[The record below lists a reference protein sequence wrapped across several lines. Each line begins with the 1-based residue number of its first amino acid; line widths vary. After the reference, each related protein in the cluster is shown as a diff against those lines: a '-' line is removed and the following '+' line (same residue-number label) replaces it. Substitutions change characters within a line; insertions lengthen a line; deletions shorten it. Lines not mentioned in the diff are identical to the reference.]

1 MPTIID
7 SLLISVG
14 FKINP
19 EGLEGFAKKTEE
31 AKHMALGLGAAL
43 AGAVYGIEHMVHGA
57 VERMGGIQD
66 FSEQMGLSARSVD
79 ALGRVA
85 RENESSLEAMEGGLR
100 SMTMM
105 AGQAAQ
111 GVGRGAMIFKR
122 FGINVKDTNGH
133 VKSTEQLLGDV
144 ADRLQKLPS
153 LAQKQALGS
162 RLGFDP
168 ATIKLL
174 SEGRA
179 NFNKLREEA
188 LAALPFK
195 ESDYEQ
201 AEATEKAFRKAGDAV
216 TQLKERLAI
225 GLLPT
230 VNALLARFKGWASD
244 ENNIIKIRDAIN
256 KVVEVAGFLVRHLGI
271 IVGVFAVMKAHAY
284 GTMIIGWGSALA
296 SMAAS
301 AGKGAGM
308 VALLGSGFKALQG
321 VLTGGILGLLILV
334 SEDLYTFHR
343 GGTSVTGWMLTKFPQ
358 AVDVMKGALV
368 VLGAAFLGLATSSGP
383 VGLLALGIGGLV
395 IAAMDLKNSWG
406 PVVQW
411 FEEVWTDT
419 LEPIAAVLL
428 PLAEIREGASLIQ
441 KAWDPVMTW
450 LGKAWDWWIDKLVGG
465 LEIMEAPLRL
475 AAKVLS
481 ISFEGFSGKLK
492 EWQSAKASGTGLT
505 RARYAGMDEN
515 WFNRQNNAF
524 NNRTNRGLG
533 ALDGGAGNMLTWG
546 SGVVTNNNTVGNV
559 TINIQGSH
567 DPEATGKAA
576 ARAVRDVHRVKTR
589 NGQAGAH

>member
-7 SLLISVG
+7 SLFVALG
-14 FKINP
+14 FKVDP

-43 AGAVYGIEHMVHGA
+43 AGVVYGIEHMVHGA

-111 GVGRGAMIFKR
+111 GVGRGAMLFKR
-122 FGINVKDTNGH
+122 FGINVKDSNGH
-133 VKSTEQLLGDV
+133 VKTTEQLLGDV

-179 NFNKLREEA
+179 HFNKLREEA
-188 LAALPFK
+188 LAANPFR

-216 TQLKERLAI
+216 NRLKERLAI

-230 VNALLARFKGWASD
+230 VNVLLARFKGWAQD
-244 ENNIIKIRDAIN
+244 ENNILKIRDAIN
-256 KVVEVAGFLVRHLGI
+256 KVVDVAGFLIRHLGL

-284 GTMIIGWGSALA
+284 GTMIIGWGSAIA

-301 AGKGAGM
+301 AGKGASM
-308 VALLGSGFKALQG
+308 VALLGSGFRALQG

-334 SEDLYTFHR
+334 AEDLYTFHR
-343 GGTSVTGWMLTKFPQ
+343 GGVSVTGWMLTKFPQ
-358 AVDVMKGALV
+358 AVDVMVVALD
-368 VLGAAFLGLATSSGP
+368 VLGAAFLGLSLSSGP
-383 VGLLALGIGGLV
+383 VGVFAFAIGGII
-395 IAAMDLKNSWG
+395 IAAMALHDAWN
-406 PVVQW
+406 PVMQW
-411 FEEVWTDT
+411 FGE
-419 LEPIAAVLL
+419 
-428 PLAEIREGASLIQ
+428 
-441 KAWDPVMTW
+441 AWDSLADKVASWVNVMDT
-450 LGKAWDWWIDKLVGG
+450 
-465 LEIMEAPLRL
+465 PLRL
-475 AAKVLS
+475 AAKMFGVD
-481 ISFEGFSGKLK
+481 ISLNENRSKAP
-492 EWQSAKASGTGLT
+492 SAATGE
-505 RARYAGMDEN
+505 D
-515 WFNRQNNAF
+515 WFNRVNGAF
-524 NNRTNRGLG
+524 DNRTNRGLG
-533 ALDGGAGNMLTWG
+533 PLDNGSGNMMTWG
-546 SGVVTNNNTVGNV
+546 RGGIVTNNHSVGNV

-567 DPEATGKAA
+567 DAQATGQ
-576 ARAVRDVHRVKTR
+576 AVAKTLRDVSRVKTR
-589 NGQAGAH
+589 NGQSGAH

>member
-133 VKSTEQLLGDV
+133 VKSTDQLLGDV
-144 ADRLQKLPS
+144 ADRLQRLPS
-153 LAQKQALGS
+153 LAQKQALGA

-179 NFNKLREEA
+179 HFNKLREDA
-188 LAALPFK
+188 LAANPFQ

-201 AEATEKAFRKAGDAV
+201 AELTEKAFRKAGDAV
-216 TQLKERLAI
+216 TKLKERLAI

-230 VNALLARFKGWASD
+230 VNVLLARFKGWAQD
-244 ENNIIKIRDAIN
+244 ENNINKIRDAIN
-256 KVVEVAGFLVRHLGI
+256 KVVEVAGFLVRHMGLL
-271 IVGVFAVMKAHAY
+271 VSVLATMKAHAY
-284 GTMIIGWGSALA
+284 GTMIMGWGAALT

-301 AGKGAGM
+301 AGKGASM
-308 VALLGSGFKALQG
+308 VALLGAGFKAMQG
-321 VLTGGILGLLILV
+321 ILTAGVLGLLILAA
-334 SEDLYTFHR
+334 EDLYTFHR
-343 GGTSVTGWMLTKFPQ
+343 GGVSVTGWMLTKFPQ
-358 AVDVMKGALV
+358 AVDAMVVALD
-368 VLGAAFLGLATSSGP
+368 VLGAAFIGLSLSSGP
-383 VGLLALGIGGLV
+383 VGVFAFAIGG
-395 IAAMDLKNSWG
+395 IIISAMALKDAWN
-406 PVVQW
+406 PVMQW
-411 FEEVWTDT
+411 FGE
-419 LEPIAAVLL
+419 
-428 PLAEIREGASLIQ
+428 
-441 KAWDPVMTW
+441 AWDS
-450 LGKAWDWWIDKLVGG
+450 LADKVASWVNT
-465 LEIMEAPLRL
+465 MDTPLRL
-475 AAKVLS
+475 AAKLFGIDLS
-481 ISFEGFSGKLK
+481 MNENHAATRNAEFNATYGPMQRHREEVAQRQSLK
-492 EWQSAKASGTGLT
+492 AGGMLPGMGTFGALMPGLGIGVRPAMTSVSTVNVGDIHLHVDGSNLNAGDSERLFREFSAKL
-505 RARYAGMDEN
+505 
-515 WFNRQNNAF
+515 
-524 NNRTNRGLG
+524 
-533 ALDGGAGNMLTWG
+533 
-546 SGVVTNNNTVGNV
+546 
-559 TINIQGSH
+559 
-567 DPEATGKAA
+567 A
-576 ARAVRDVHRVKTR
+576 ARGIPQNRDASRVKTL
-589 NGQAGAH
+589 NGQTGAY